1 MLKVLIGDNTEYL
14 SLLSTKKDPLAFLCT
29 NDNVDAVTSGTV
41 YTSLGDLSIQNF
53 HQLIKQADVAEYLP
67 PAVWSSAE
75 LEDNT
80 LIQLNFLSHY
90 KKIKNFKCTQY
101 PIKSFLLADQRKT
114 ENRQVWVVGCS
125 FSHGVGVSE
134 LERYGHLISTK
145 LGLPVSFL
153 TYPGTSISWAADQIL
168 RSDIRKDDIVI
179 WGLTGCGRFS
189 FVDEKNN
196 FYSVTTNSY
205 NMSNE
210 FIKLLIKENFLVSNH
225 LLQDAI
231 TKITQVTQT
240 LDRLAIK
247 YILGVLP
254 LNDEQREKQFLQHVS
269 QNKNSLLLYH
279 HHGFI
284 DRGSDNIHPGPKHHK
299 WYADTILNFYNE
311 TK

>member
-1 MLKVLIGDNTEYL
+1 MLKVLIGDNTRYL

-41 YTSLGDLSIQNF
+41 YFSLGDLSIQNF
-53 HQLIKQADVAEYLP
+53 HQLIKQADVVEYFP
-67 PAVWSSAE
+67 PTVWSSAE
-75 LEDNT
+75 LEDYT
-80 LIQLNFLSHY
+80 LIQLNFLSHH
-90 KKIKNFKCTQY
+90 KEIKNFKCTQY

-114 ENRQVWVVGCS
+114 DNRQVWVVGCS
-125 FSHGVGVSE
+125 LSHGVGVSE
-134 LERYGHLISTK
+134 SERYGHLISTK

-153 TYPGTSISWAADQIL
+153 TCPGSSIPWAADQIL

-189 FVDEKNN
+189 FVDEEN
-196 FYSVTTNSY
+196 YLYHVTNSY
-205 NMSNE
+205 NVSDE
-210 FIKLLIKENFLVSNH
+210 FKLLFKENFLVSNH

-231 TKITQVTQT
+231 TKIAQVTQT

-247 YILGVLP
+247 YILGVFP
-254 LNDEQREKQFLQHVS
+254 LNDKQREKQFLQHVS

-279 HHGFI
+279 HHGLI
-284 DRGSDNIHPGPKHHK
+284 DLGSDNSHPGPKHHK
-299 WYADTILNFYNE
+299 WCADTILNFYNE

>member
-1 MLKVLIGDNTEYL
+1 MSQIL
-14 SLLSTKKDPLAFLCT
+14 
-29 NDNVDAVTSGTV
+29 
-41 YTSLGDLSIQNF
+41 
-53 HQLIKQADVAEYLP
+53 H
-67 PAVWSSAE
+67 
-75 LEDNT
+75 LESN
-80 LIQLNFLSHY
+80 
-90 KKIKNFKCTQY
+90 
-101 PIKSFLLADQRKT
+101 RKT
-114 ENRQVWVVGCS
+114 AERQLWIVGGS
-125 FSHGVGVSE
+125 DTHGVGVFSK
-134 LERYGHLISTK
+134 ERYGQIIADRIDIS
-145 LGLPVSFL
+145 VSFL
-153 TYPGTSISWAADQIL
+153 TKPRSSIEWAADQIL
-168 RSDIRKDDIVI
+168 RSDIREDDIVI

-196 FYSVTTNSY
+196 FYSITTNGY

-210 FIKLLIKENFLVSNH
+210 FKLLVKENFLVSNH

-231 TKITQVTQT
+231 TKIAQVTQT

-247 YILGVLP
+247 YILGVFP

-284 DRGSDNIHPGPKHHK
+284 DRGSDNSHPGPKHHK